1 MIIKLALAFGA
12 GFVSFLTP
20 CVLPIIPGYISY
32 ITGKSLNEIE
42 QDKKTVL
49 IKTILGNKYNVGPGG
64 KGCNQAVAIA
74 RLGGKVNFIS
84 KIGKDAYGKLALETL
99 KKNNINTEN
108 IIQDEKLQT
117 GVAGIL
123 VDKQSGKNAIN
134 VIVGA
139 PNSLKINEMNN
150 QINLIK
156 SSKIFLTQLEIPK
169 DVTLYCLKTAKEN
182 GCLTILN
189 PAPASEIS
197 KEFYSY
203 IDYFTPNETE
213 AEFYTG
219 IKITNEKEAKQA
231 ADKFINLGIKKIIIT
246 LGEKGLFYS
255 DGQEEI
261 YLKASSVK
269 AIDTT
274 GAGDAFNGALA
285 FSLSKGKPI
294 KACLELAN
302 KAAGLSTTKLGAG
315 DAMPFIKDIS

>member
-1 MIIKLALAFGA
+1 M
-12 GFVSFLTP
+12 
-20 CVLPIIPGYISY
+20 
-32 ITGKSLNEIE
+32 NEIS
-42 QDKKTVL
+42 VL
-49 IKTILGNKYNVGPGG
+49 GIFVADISFSGPKIPAVGETILGNKYNVGPGG

-139 PNSLKINEMNN
+139 PNSLKISEMNS

-169 DVTLYCLKTAKEN
+169 DVTLHCLKTAKEN

-197 KEFYSY
+197 KEFYNY

-231 ADKFINLGIKKIIIT
+231 ADKLINLGIKKIIIT

-261 YLKASSVK
+261 HLKASSVK